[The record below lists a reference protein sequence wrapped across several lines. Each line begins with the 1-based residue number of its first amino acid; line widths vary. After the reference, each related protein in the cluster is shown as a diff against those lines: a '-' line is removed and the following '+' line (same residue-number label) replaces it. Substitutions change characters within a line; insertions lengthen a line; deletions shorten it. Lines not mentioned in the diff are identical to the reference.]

1 MRGPLVLVATVALG
15 GIVWLGM
22 SRARTPAPDQPAAPE
37 AAAPAPAATLA
48 AVDPSLPPVR
58 VFKSPTCGC
67 CTDWVAHLRENGFA
81 VEVVDTD
88 DLATVKAALGIPA
101 PMGSCHTAEIGDYV
115 VEGHVPAGDIKT
127 LLADAPD
134 GVRGLAVPGMPVGSP
149 GMEVPGQA
157 ADPYDVVAL
166 GDDGSTSV
174 FRSYR

>member
-15 GIVWLGM
+15 GVAWLGL
-22 SRARTPAPDQPAAPE
+22 SRARTPAPSPPAAPE
-37 AAAPAPAATLA
+37 AAAQAPVATVA
-48 AVDPSLPPVR
+48 SVDPSLPPMR

-88 DLATVKAALGIPA
+88 DLMTIKTALGIP
-101 PMGSCHTAEIGDYV
+101 PRMGSCHTAEIGDYV
-115 VEGHVPAGDIKT
+115 VEGHVPAGDIKA

-134 GVRGLAVPGMPVGSP
+134 GVRGLVVPGMPVGSP
-149 GMEVPGQA
+149 GMEVPGQP